1 MPMSQKQRQIKKV
14 LFQYYSNPVV
24 KVSLDAFLSIF
35 LILFFSLFAVKP
47 TLIKISG
54 LIKDIEQ
61 KKELVNDLDSKIV
74 TLRGAVDNYER
85 ISNQV
90 IYLDEAVPNSPRLL
104 NSLKII
110 EKVVSDKQIAIKS
123 ISVSAIP
130 PEIDANLK
138 NLDRLTNIDLIFNII
153 ISGDFQSS
161 KLFVEDLLKARR
173 TFYVDRVVF
182 SVKEE
187 KGSQSE
193 TNELET
199 QLTVKAP
206 YFTNK

>member
-90 IYLDEAVPNSPRLL
+90 IYLDEAVPNSPQLL
-104 NSLKII
+104 SSLKII

>member
-35 LILFFSLFAVKP
+35 LILFFSIFAVKP